1 MTLFGAAVA
10 PRGSAMKIR
19 CLMSVFLV
27 VGFACLGL
35 LSQVR
40 IPPFSIPFVPLLA
53 HSSAGVV
60 YAAQGGETSP
70 YGGAQSG
77 SYGEKRQVTSK
88 EEARKILQ
96 AYFAK
101 QNVTIGEIVEQ
112 DLYYEAEILDKNKK
126 VTDKVIINKR
136 TGRIRSIF

>member
-1 MTLFGAAVA
+1 
-10 PRGSAMKIR
+10 MKIR
-19 CLMSVFLV
+19 CLISVVFV
-27 VGFACLGL
+27 VEFTCISL
-35 LSQVR
+35 LSLALMH
-40 IPPFSIPFVPLLA
+40 PFSFVSSPA
-53 HSSAGVV
+53 RASAGVV
-60 YAAQGGETSP
+60 YAAQSGETSP

-88 EEARKILQ
+88 DEAHKILK

-101 QNVTIGEIVEQ
+101 KDVTIGEIVEK
-112 DLYYEAEILDKNKK
+112 DLYYEAEILDKDNK

>member
-1 MTLFGAAVA
+1 
-10 PRGSAMKIR
+10 
-19 CLMSVFLV
+19 MSVVFV
-27 VGFACLGL
+27 VGFACSSL
-35 LSQVR
+35 LSLAL
-40 IPPFSIPFVPLLA
+40 INPFSFLCVPSLA
-53 HSSAGVV
+53 GSSAGVV

-88 EEARKILQ
+88 DEARKILK

-101 QNVTIGEIVEQ
+101 QEVTIGEIVEK
-112 DLYYEAEILDKNKK
+112 DLYYEAEILDKDNK
-126 VTDKVIINKR
+126 VVDKVIINKR